1 MSISLSVIVI
11 VVADLALVGGVGYV
25 MSQARRLRPHR
36 GANDEPRR
44 TSLRS
49 A

>member
-11 VVADLALVGGVGYV
+11 VFADLALVGGVGYL
-25 MSQARRLRPHR
+25 MSQARRLTPHR
-36 GANDEPRR
+36 GANDEPRS
-44 TSLRS
+44 TNLRS